1 MDGLSLSLLLAAAG
15 VGVVHTL
22 LGPDHYLPFITL
34 ARARHWSRPRTLAT
48 VGICGLGHVLGSVV
62 LGVVGLAGGAAIGQ
76 IENLESGRG
85 DWAAWCMVV
94 LGLAYGVWGLRR
106 ALRRPSDIQPH
117 VHGSH
122 VHIHRSGTPH
132 HHHAESEPGEG
143 LTFWMLLLVFILGPC
158 EPLIPLFVLPAS
170 RGRWDLALA
179 TVVVFAIA
187 TVLTMLCVTAIGL
200 AGLSRIR
207 LGPLERWGH
216 AIAGATVAASGLAVI
231 TLGL

>member
-34 ARARHWSRPRTLAT
+34 ARARHWSWPRTLTTA
-48 VGICGLGHVLGSVV
+48 GICGLGHVLGSVV
-62 LGVVGLAGGAAIGQ
+62 LGVIGLAGGVAIGQ

-94 LGLAYGVWGLRR
+94 LGLAYGAWGLRA
-106 ALRRPSDIQPH
+106 ALRRSSDIQPH
-117 VHGSH
+117 VHGHH
-122 VHIHRSGTPH
+122 VHIHRDGSPRH
-132 HHHAESEPGEG
+132 HHDEPESGEG
-143 LTFWMLLLVFILGPC
+143 ATFWMLLVVFILGPC
-158 EPLIPLFVLPAS
+158 EPLLPLFVLPAS

-179 TVVVFAIA
+179 TLVVFAIA
-187 TVLTMLCVTAIGL
+187 TVLTMLCATAIGL
-200 AGLSRIR
+200 AGLGRMR

-216 AIAGATVAASGLAVI
+216 TVAGATVAASGLAVI